1 MKPIQMKRSTL
12 VAVAKAE
19 IAEWDH
25 PHGLPCGVALAV
37 LFAFIHR
44 LTTGE
49 TVQETFFKPAPGIS
63 DYEI

>member
-1 MKPIQMKRSTL
+1 MKITRTQLIRT
-12 VAVAKAE
+12 AKAE
-19 IAEWDH
+19 IAEWDL
-25 PHGLPCGVALAV
+25 PNGLALAI

-49 TVQETFFKPAPGIS
+49 TIEETFRTVAQS